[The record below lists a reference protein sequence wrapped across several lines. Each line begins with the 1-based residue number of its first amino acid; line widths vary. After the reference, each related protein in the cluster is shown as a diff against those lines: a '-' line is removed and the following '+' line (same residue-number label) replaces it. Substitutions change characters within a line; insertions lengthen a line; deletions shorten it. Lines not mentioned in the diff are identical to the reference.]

1 MADRFTSQ
9 GYSLKKQTRWSND
22 KTIIELG
29 YRKISWFVS
38 VLQINHLPHPL
49 ASANNLSARHRQI
62 TIFCSTLSNNIVNY
76 CQHIKSSSSNH
87 HYYYCV
93 AILMLLLLIIII
105 IANTWSHC
113 QAIIIIIIP
122 LFLVINII
130 IIIYLFFPSGF
141 SWTTQFHPYTCTAQ
155 LP

>member
-9 GYSLKKQTRWSND
+9 GYSLKKQTRWSNI
-22 KTIIELG
+22 KTITELG

-38 VLQINHLPHPL
+38 VSQINHLPQPS
-49 ASANNLSARHRQI
+49 ASANNIDLLATDKSQYFAQPRPI
-62 TIFCSTLSNNIVNY
+62 IVNY

-93 AILMLLLLIIII
+93 AILMLLHLIIII